1 MSLENEIRDVLASVG
16 QLAVAVGSLAS
27 ESDLFAAGLT
37 SQSAVELVFSLEDRF
52 GIEIP
57 DDLIRRESLGSIA
70 QLAATVRAAGG
81 PE

>member
-27 ESDLFAAGLT
+27 ESDLFAVGLT

-57 DDLIRRESLGSIA
+57 DDLIRRASLGSIA
-70 QLAATVRAAGG
+70 QLPATVRAAGG